1 MVSIGYRNG
10 SSLHRAS
17 DPGLGTA
24 AQLMIT
30 VQRCVPK
37 GAVSLQTNAIG
48 MPRFTHPSYPVTA
61 PVCSTM
67 TTMETATDDVIH
79 ITDAALAKLVE
90 TAAKETIDLTSTYL
104 RIAVVPGGCSGLTYD
119 LGWDTEASAQDK
131 QLRQDVFRVVVD
143 PRSAA
148 YLSGSTLDFSDGLEG
163 KGFHFHNPQAVRNCA
178 CGESFG
184 L

>member
-1 MVSIGYRNG
+1 MESV
-10 SSLHRAS
+10 AS
-17 DPGLGTA
+17 NLID
-24 AQLMIT
+24 IT
-30 VQRCVPK
+30 
-37 GAVSLQTNAIG
+37 
-48 MPRFTHPSYPVTA
+48 
-61 PVCSTM
+61 
-67 TTMETATDDVIH
+67 E
-79 ITDAALAKLVE
+79 AALTKLQATAE
-90 TAAKETIDLTSTYL
+90 TESIDLSSTYL

-119 LGWDTEASAQDK
+119 LGWDTQASGQDEQLEAGP
-131 QLRQDVFRVVVD
+131 FRIAID

>member
-1 MVSIGYRNG
+1 M
-10 SSLHRAS
+10 SL
-17 DPGLGTA
+17 TE
-24 AQLMIT
+24 T
-30 VQRCVPK
+30 
-37 GAVSLQTNAIG
+37 
-48 MPRFTHPSYPVTA
+48 PVIA
-61 PVCSTM
+61 
-67 TTMETATDDVIH
+67 
-79 ITDAALAKLVE
+79 ITDAALGKLQE
-90 TAAKETIDLTSTYL
+90 TAHREAIDLSDTFL

-119 LGWDTEASAQDK
+119 LGWDTVSGPQDE
-131 QLRQDVFRVVVD
+131 QLEMGDFRVVVD